1 MTSDHKHE
9 AMLKMHIVYDYVFR
23 EMFGEDQS
31 IKTES
36 RLVVAWGWEGE
47 QEVTANGQKVHT
59 FWGDGN
65 I

>member
-47 QEVTANGQKVHT
+47 QEVTANG
-59 FWGDGN
+59 
-65 I
+65 